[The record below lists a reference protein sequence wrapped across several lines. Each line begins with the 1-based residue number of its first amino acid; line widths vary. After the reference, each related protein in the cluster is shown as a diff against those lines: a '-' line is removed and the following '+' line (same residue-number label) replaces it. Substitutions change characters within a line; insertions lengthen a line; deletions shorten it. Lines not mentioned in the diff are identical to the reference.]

1 MSNNLQFIR
10 QVVSNLKPGEWIDI
24 DMNLFDWRVPFLM
37 SEFTHADW
45 VLEGI
50 VGAAYGWSY
59 TIDGFNHIVR
69 FSRSLDAETRTY
81 TSPDRRDRLKG

>member
-1 MSNNLQFIR
+1 MANCLQYIR
-10 QVVSNLKPGEWIDI
+10 KVVGDLKPGEHIDI
-24 DMNLFDWRVPFLM
+24 DRHLFDWQMPFLM

-59 TIDGFNHIVR
+59 SIDEFRNIVT
-69 FSRSLDAETRTY
+69 FKRSFDTETRTY
-81 TSPDRRDRLKG
+81 VSADRRHRIKG